1 MNICIF
7 PGQSLY
13 FRLQNGRGTTKAGTR
28 CGRRNS
34 DAAGGRRATARP
46 RVPLSPPLA
55 TIDVQANGDEMTLP
69 LELLEDL
76 RKRRRSILAGG
87 GADKL
92 AQRRA
97 KGLMT
102 ARDRLDAL
110 FQENTFQELG
120 THIHHSARFFGMEN
134 KDLPADGVVAGT
146 GYVGGRVVS
155 AFSQDFTV
163 VGGSL
168 GKMHAK
174 KIVAL
179 MQQAA
184 KLGSPVVAFKDSA
197 GARIQEGVDAL
208 SGYGDVFYMN
218 VLLSGVVPQIAVV
231 CGPCAGGAAYSPA
244 LMDFVVMTRKNAYM
258 FITGPEVI
266 KAVTGK
272 AVTMDDVGS
281 ADMHASVS
289 GNVHFLAEDDAD
301 AIRIVAKLLSY
312 LPANNSD
319 DPPHWPSEDIA
330 IVEDDAINALIPD
343 DPQMPMD
350 VRGIIEHIVDPG
362 EFLEVH
368 RSFAEN
374 LIVGFGRIEGI
385 VVGLIANQP
394 AVRAGALDMD
404 AADKGA
410 RFIRFCN
417 CFNIP
422 IVNLVDVPGFMP
434 GVEQER
440 GGIIRHGAKLL
451 FAYASCTTPK
461 VTVILRKA
469 YGGSYL
475 AMCSQE
481 MGADFVFAWPTAEIA
496 VMGAEGAVK
505 VLYNKE
511 LKAAENPKAKA
522 AELAAAYRAEFAS
535 PYMAAGNGYITDVIE
550 PAITRSTIALA
561 LRKALSKRELRPPK
575 KHGNIPL

>member
-1 MNICIF
+1 
-7 PGQSLY
+7 
-13 FRLQNGRGTTKAGTR
+13 
-28 CGRRNS
+28 
-34 DAAGGRRATARP
+34 
-46 RVPLSPPLA
+46 
-55 TIDVQANGDEMTLP
+55 
-69 LELLEDL
+69 
-76 RKRRRSILAGG
+76 
-87 GADKL
+87 
-92 AQRRA
+92 
-97 KGLMT
+97 
-102 ARDRLDAL
+102 
-110 FQENTFQELG
+110 
-120 THIHHSARFFGMEN
+120 
-134 KDLPADGVVAGT
+134 
-146 GYVGGRVVS
+146 
-155 AFSQDFTV
+155 
-163 VGGSL
+163 
-168 GKMHAK
+168 
-174 KIVAL
+174 
-179 MQQAA
+179 
-184 KLGSPVVAFKDSA
+184 
-197 GARIQEGVDAL
+197 
-208 SGYGDVFYMN
+208 MN
-218 VLLSGVVPQIAVV
+218 VLLSGVVPQVAVV
-231 CGPCAGGAAYSPA
+231 CGPCAGGASYSPA

-272 AVTMDDVGS
+272 SVTLDEVGS
-281 ADMHASVS
+281 ADMHAAVS
-289 GNVHFLAEDDAD
+289 GNVHFLAEDDAEAV
-301 AIRIVAKLLSY
+301 AIVQKLLSF
-312 LPANNSD
+312 LPSNNSE
-319 DPPHWPSEDIA
+319 DPPHRPTLDISLA
-330 IVEDDAINALIPD
+330 ADDGIYPLIPD
-343 DPQMPMD
+343 DPQKPMD
-350 VRGIIEHIVDPG
+350 VRGIIDRIVDPG

-374 LIVGFGRIEGI
+374 LIVGFARIEGI

-422 IVNLVDVPGFMP
+422 LVTLVDVPGFLP
-434 GVEQER
+434 GIEQER

-496 VMGAEGAVK
+496 VMGADGAVR

-511 LKAAENPKAKA
+511 IKAAPDPKAKA

-535 PYMAAGNGYITDVIE
+535 PYMAAGAGYITDVVD
-550 PAITRSTIALA
+550 PAITRSTIALS
-561 LRKALSKRELRPPK
+561 LRKSLSKREVRPPK

>member
-1 MNICIF
+1 
-7 PGQSLY
+7 
-13 FRLQNGRGTTKAGTR
+13 
-28 CGRRNS
+28 
-34 DAAGGRRATARP
+34 
-46 RVPLSPPLA
+46 
-55 TIDVQANGDEMTLP
+55 MTLP
-69 LELLEDL
+69 AELLDDL
-76 RKRRRSILAGG
+76 RRREVEIHAGG

-92 AQRRA
+92 AQRRE

-110 FQENTFQELG
+110 FEENTFQELG
-120 THIHHSARFFGMEN
+120 AHVRHSGRFFGMDT
-134 KDLPADGVVAGT
+134 KVLPADGVVTGT

-155 AFSQDFTV
+155 GFSQDFTV

-174 KIVAL
+174 KIVTL
-179 MQQAA
+179 MQEAA
-184 KLGSPVVAFKDSA
+184 KLGSPIVAFKDSA

-218 VLLSGVVPQIAVV
+218 VLLSGVVPQVAVV
-231 CGPCAGGAAYSPA
+231 CGPCAGGASYSPA

-272 AVTMDDVGS
+272 SVTLDEVGS

-289 GNVHFLAEDDAD
+289 GNVHFLAEDDSEAV
-301 AIRIVAKLLSY
+301 AIVQKLLSF
-312 LPANNSD
+312 LPSNNSQ
-319 DPPHWPSEDIA
+319 DPPHRPTSDISLAGDEA
-330 IVEDDAINALIPD
+330 IYALIPD
-343 DPQMPMD
+343 DSQTPMD
-350 VRGIIEHIVDPG
+350 VRGIIDHVVDPG

-368 RSFAEN
+368 RSFAQN
-374 LIVGFGRIEGI
+374 LIVGFARIEGM

-422 IVNLVDVPGFMP
+422 LVTLVDVPGFLP
-434 GVEQER
+434 GIEQER

-496 VMGAEGAVK
+496 VMGADGAVR

-511 LKAAENPKAKA
+511 IKAAADPKAKS

-535 PYMAAGNGYITDVIE
+535 PYMAAGAGYITDVID
-550 PAITRSTIALA
+550 PAITRSTIALS
-561 LRKALSKRELRPPK
+561 LRKALSKREVRPPK

>member
-1 MNICIF
+1 
-7 PGQSLY
+7 
-13 FRLQNGRGTTKAGTR
+13 
-28 CGRRNS
+28 
-34 DAAGGRRATARP
+34 
-46 RVPLSPPLA
+46 
-55 TIDVQANGDEMTLP
+55 MTLSV
-69 LELLEDL
+69 ELLLENL
-76 RKRRRSILAGG
+76 RRRREAILAGG

-92 AQRRA
+92 AQRRE

-102 ARDRLDAL
+102 ARERLDAL
-110 FQENTFQELG
+110 FEEATFQELG
-120 THIHHSARFFGMEN
+120 AHIQHSARHFGMDG
-134 KDLPADGVVAGT
+134 KALAADGVVTGT
-146 GYVGGRVVS
+146 GYVGGRLVS

-174 KIVAL
+174 KIVTL
-179 MQQAA
+179 MQQAG

-231 CGPCAGGAAYSPA
+231 CGPCAGGASYSPA
-244 LMDFVVMTRKNAYM
+244 LMDFIVMTRKNAYM

-272 AVTMDDVGS
+272 AVTMEEVGG
-281 ADMHASVS
+281 ADMHAAVS

-301 AIRIVAKLLSY
+301 AIRIVRKLLSF
-312 LPANNSD
+312 LPANNSE
-319 DPPHWPSEDIA
+319 DPPHRPSADISLAEDQDIL
-330 IVEDDAINALIPD
+330 ALIPD
-343 DPQMPMD
+343 DPQKPMD
-350 VRGIIEHIVDPG
+350 VRGVIEHIVDPG
-362 EFLEVH
+362 EFLEAH

-374 LIVGFGRIEGI
+374 LIVGFGRVEGI
-385 VVGLIANQP
+385 VVGIVANQP

-417 CFNIP
+417 AFNIP
-422 IVNLVDVPGFMP
+422 LVTLVDVPGFLP

-451 FAYASCTTPK
+451 FSYASCTTPK

-469 YGGSYL
+469 YGGSYV

-511 LKAAENPKAKA
+511 LKAAADPKAKA

-535 PYMAAGNGYITDVIE
+535 PYMAAGAGYITDVID
-550 PAITRSTIALA
+550 PAITRSTIALS